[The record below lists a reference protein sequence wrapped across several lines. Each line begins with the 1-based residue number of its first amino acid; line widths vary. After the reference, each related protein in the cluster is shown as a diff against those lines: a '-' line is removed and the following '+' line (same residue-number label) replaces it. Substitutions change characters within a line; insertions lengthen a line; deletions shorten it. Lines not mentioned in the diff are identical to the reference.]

1 MNAFRDIL
9 NKYPLTV
16 FAILTYILS
25 WWSVPFANGAII
37 PYGPFLAAILVAAL
51 SEGKT
56 GVRDFFRRLI
66 TSPNAWYWFL
76 IGPTLV
82 IAYLLAALALNLLFG
97 ATITNTSHL
106 QSIGPTTLTLLL
118 LGGLWE
124 EPGWTGYAL
133 PLLQARYQNRSQG
146 YLLATLHMG
155 LIRAIWHLPLVISGA
170 IPWYDMV
177 FFSFAFQFLISWLYS
192 SSGGSVLPV
201 MLFHLTSNVV
211 GGGIIVPLFSGD
223 NHTRF
228 YLFFIATAWLLALIL
243 LLQNKW
249 RSLNSGSN
257 PNAG

>member
-1 MNAFRDIL
+1 MNAFKNIL

-16 FAILTYILS
+16 FAILAYVLS

-37 PYGPFLAAILVAAL
+37 PYGPFLAAILVVAL
-51 SEGKT
+51 SQGRA
-56 GVRDFFRRLI
+56 GVRNFFRRI
-66 TSPNAWYWFL
+66 ATSPNAWYWFL
-76 IGPTLV
+76 IGPALV

-106 QSIGPTTLTLLL
+106 QSISQTVLILLF

-133 PLLQARYQNRSQG
+133 PLLQARYQNRSQSL
-146 YLLATLHMG
+146 LLATLHTG

-177 FFSFAFQFLISWLYS
+177 FFAFAFQFLISWLYS
-192 SSGGSVLPV
+192 GSRGSVIAV
-201 MLFHLTSNVV
+201 MLFHLTSNIV
-211 GGGIIVPLFSGD
+211 GGGIMVPLFTGD
-223 NHTRF
+223 DQTRF
-228 YLFFIATAWLLALIL
+228 YLFFITMAWLLALIL
-243 LLQNKW
+243 PLQNKW
-249 RSLNSGSN
+249 RTLDSSRN